1 MLFLDNLSK
10 KFLWNFLMNRP
21 DLPKRIYEHVQI
33 LKYWL
38 WGTIKLIDV
47 QTETYMENWT
57 IKPTIGSTVCSL
69 NTDLSL
75 LSDHTATPTHYSE
88 NTQIKLPQH
97 PTTTA
102 KTGKYTYGFKTQVK
116 NNKNGFCKVM
126 KQKCYSIHYNIFFD
140 CSECHLYSSMDLLII
155 KKVQLVLVCGA
166 APPFD
171 TLNTYIFLS
180 RFGASCLHSFDS
192 QPVKRLGGA
201 EVLPKHNTWV
211 SISLKKS
218 TVHEVTKV
226 LQAHCHNIS
235 TTLSDYTSLY

>member
-1 MLFLDNLSK
+1 
-10 KFLWNFLMNRP
+10 
-21 DLPKRIYEHVQI
+21 
-33 LKYWL
+33 
-38 WGTIKLIDV
+38 
-47 QTETYMENWT
+47 MENWT

-75 LSDHTATPTHYSE
+75 WRDHTATPTHYSE

-97 PTTTA
+97 NTTTA

-126 KQKCYSIHYNIFFD
+126 KQKCYSIHYNIVFD

-192 QPVKRLGGA
+192 QPVKHLGGA

-226 LQAHCHNIS
+226 LQAHFHHAQLQWLYVFVLVLFAVVTKHTS
-235 TTLSDYTSLY
+235 TRDVFPNRDKEPLIYSASTLGLEMWGWLTDGSLRY